1 MIQFNLVARIND
13 DKNSFLDLVY
23 TAYQLKISGFED
35 FNILLIGGIYNKG
48 IYQNIVRMAELL
60 NVSRQISFTM
70 HSVPIAGLPE
80 NIKAGFFINF
90 CVGEF
95 IGYSGIESISMGLK
109 NIFYNC
115 DPGLAGEPSQYINV
129 CRDIKE
135 LIALFKLIMN
145 DCEGASRQINL
156 NAGLMKETYAL
167 SEADE
172 KALLSLLAP

>member
-35 FNILLIGGIYNKG
+35 FNILFIGGIYNKG
-48 IYQNIVRMAELL
+48 IYHNIVRMAELL
-60 NVSRQISFTM
+60 HVSSQISLTM
-70 HSVPIAGLPE
+70 QSVPMAGLPE
-80 NIKAGFFINF
+80 NIKQGFFVNL

-95 IGYSGIESISMGLK
+95 IGYSGIESIRMGFK

-115 DPGLAGEPSQYINV
+115 DPGLAGEPNQYINV
-129 CRDIKE
+129 CRDIDE

-145 DCEGASRQINL
+145 DCEGVSRQINL
-156 NAGLMKETYAL
+156 NAGLMKEAYAL
-167 SEADE
+167 SEPD
-172 KALLSLLAP
+172 KNTLLSMLVP